1 MTTSAAG
8 EQRTLLGLIATKLGA
23 MVFVFMAGVVA
34 ARTLGASGKGEVDV
48 ALGLFALLLLLAP
61 SIEEPQ
67 LILLAKEP
75 SAAGRLAVNGLV
87 LALVLGLLVLAVW
100 WGVFRSGSGVVAVLM
115 PRSGSESAPPQL
127 LWLMLTAPCEI
138 LSRLLAGVL
147 QGRRRMR
154 SFMLVVL
161 IRHAVVLAAMLLLV
175 LGLDLGVT
183 GAVQAWALG
192 AVSAAASAAWFVFR
206 DEELRATGLGCDLRL
221 MRLQIGGG
229 LRAQGA
235 VVAVAVILNGDQLI
249 LWQFHGAASVGI
261 YALAAA
267 ITGQLRRL
275 MVQPVK
281 ELLGS
286 QVQQTAHDKEVL
298 AEAITRG
305 VRRVLVLLL
314 PPSLLLAL
322 VIWPALLLVYGE
334 AFLGAAEPVWILLP
348 GGLFWAVAVVL
359 SWWFM
364 GQNRFGVLTLAAL
377 AIAAVNVLLNVLL
390 IPTHGAL
397 AAAWT
402 STLCYA
408 LHALLFA
415 AAFLAGSG
423 RGVAALWPEAREFR
437 ALWTKPL
444 AAVFG
449 RAST

>member
-1 MTTSAAG
+1 MTTAG

-34 ARTLGASGKGEVDV
+34 ARTLGAGGKGEVDV

-75 SAAGRLAVNGLV
+75 AAAGRLAVNGLV
-87 LALVLGLLVLAVW
+87 LALGFGLLVLAVW
-100 WGVFRSGSGVVAVLM
+100 WCVLGSGSGVVTLFM
-115 PRSGSESAPPQL
+115 PRSGAQAAPPEL
-127 LWLMLTAPCEI
+127 VWLMLTAPFEI

-161 IRHAVVLAAMLLLV
+161 IRHAVVLSAMLLLV
-175 LGLDLGVT
+175 LGFELGVT

-192 AVSAAASAAWFVFR
+192 ALSAAASAAWFVFR
-206 DEELRATGLGCDLRL
+206 DTELRANGLRCDLRL
-221 MRLQIGGG
+221 MRAQIGGG

-249 LWQFHGAASVGI
+249 LWHFHGAAAVGI

-298 AEAITRG
+298 ADAITRG

-334 AFLGAAEPVWILLP
+334 AFLSAAEPVWVLLP

-377 AIAAVNVLLNVLL
+377 GIAALNVLLNVLF
-390 IPTHGAL
+390 IPAHGAL

-415 AAFLAGSG
+415 CAFISGSKRGAGT
-423 RGVAALWPEAREFR
+423 LWPTAHEFR
-437 ALWTKPL
+437 ALWTKPF

-449 RAST
+449 RAAN